1 MVHRVKNQRQALSSA
16 VRIRT
21 NLFEIEQADALVC
34 LSQQNGCGTESS
46 WNLQPSD
53 GVSIAKYEIGSRSGV
68 LLTDLKARRQRYN
81 RQPDGVWMS
90 ERNNATETNRN
101 GTSSCKSGQDAASA
115 LHPAW
120 LAFVRYCQQMG
131 HGEIE
136 RLKIQDGIPVLV
148 EVSRQ
153 KIKFS

>member
-1 MVHRVKNQRQALSSA
+1 MPMN
-16 VRIRT
+16 
-21 NLFEIEQADALVC
+21 E
-34 LSQQNGCGTESS
+34 
-46 WNLQPSD
+46 
-53 GVSIAKYEIGSRSGV
+53 
-68 LLTDLKARRQRYN
+68 RYN
-81 RQPDGVWMS
+81 ALDSR
-90 ERNNATETNRN
+90 RNRAIPVKTEPE
-101 GTSSCKSGQDAASA
+101 TS

-120 LAFVRYCQQMG
+120 TAFVRYCQEMG

>member
-1 MVHRVKNQRQALSSA
+1 MLGHVVKG
-16 VRIRT
+16 T
-21 NLFEIEQADALVC
+21 NRE
-34 LSQQNGCGTESS
+34 
-46 WNLQPSD
+46 
-53 GVSIAKYEIGSRSGV
+53 
-68 LLTDLKARRQRYN
+68 
-81 RQPDGVWMS
+81 PDGVWMS
-90 ERNNATETNRN
+90 ERNNAPESRRN
-101 GTSSCKSGQDAASA
+101 GSTSKSDELEAP

-148 EVSRQ
+148 EVSRH

>member
-1 MVHRVKNQRQALSSA
+1 
-16 VRIRT
+16 
-21 NLFEIEQADALVC
+21 
-34 LSQQNGCGTESS
+34 
-46 WNLQPSD
+46 
-53 GVSIAKYEIGSRSGV
+53 
-68 LLTDLKARRQRYN
+68 
-81 RQPDGVWMS
+81 MS
-90 ERNNATETNRN
+90 ERNNAPESNRN
-101 GTSSCKSGQDAASA
+101 GTTPNKSGLEGS

-120 LAFVRYCQQMG
+120 MAFVRYCQQMG